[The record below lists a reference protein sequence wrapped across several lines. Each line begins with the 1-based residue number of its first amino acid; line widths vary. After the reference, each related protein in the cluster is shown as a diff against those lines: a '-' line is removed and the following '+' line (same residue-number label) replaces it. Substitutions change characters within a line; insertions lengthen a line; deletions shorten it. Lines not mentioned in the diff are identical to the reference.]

1 MIRLIVPFL
10 ELTKVA
16 ILKILGYEHHFSLT
30 LPESKTKPMK
40 KLCLVL
46 LSVIMVSTA
55 SAQEGKK
62 GWNFGALPTI
72 SFDSDLG
79 FQYGALVNLFDYGDG
94 SIFPN
99 YYNMFYVEA
108 SHYTKGSSIFRIM
121 YDSDYLI
128 KGIRYTVDLAYL
140 PDLAYD
146 FYGFNGYDAIYNRG
160 WEDIKSPDYFN
171 RMFYRTQRKLFRFKN
186 DFAGKIGDSKWWW
199 NAGLTIQD
207 FNVADVNY
215 EKLNKGLEPG
225 DPKYIDENLPTL
237 YDIYRGAG
245 IISAEEADG
254 GLVTSLKA
262 GVTYDSRDNRACPMK
277 GIWAETGLEVSPSFL
292 GGESTFGK
300 FYLTWRQY
308 FTISER
314 DLGFAYR
321 LGYQT
326 TVFGE
331 VPFYYQTQ
339 LIVSAMRGAYSEGLG
354 GGKTLRGPK
363 RNRVV
368 GDGFVYANAELR
380 WKIVHFNFI
389 NQKWYLGSNFF
400 GDMGMVTSK
409 IPVDVNALA
418 NYIEGDIKDFY
429 VDGNDRPHLGVGA
442 GLKLAMNENFIISA
456 DFGKALNKQDGNI
469 GMYIG
474 LNYIF

>member
-1 MIRLIVPFL
+1 
-10 ELTKVA
+10 
-16 ILKILGYEHHFSLT
+16 
-30 LPESKTKPMK
+30 MK
-40 KLCLVL
+40 KLALIL
-46 LSVIMVSTA
+46 LTA
-55 SAQEGKK
+55 TLASAAIAQEGRK
-62 GWNFGALPTI
+62 GWNLGALPSI

-79 FQYGALVNLFDYGDG
+79 FQYGALANLFDYGDG
-94 SIFPN
+94 LIFPN

-140 PDLAYD
+140 PDMAYD
-146 FYGFNGYDAIYNRG
+146 FYGFNGYNAIYNRP
-160 WEDIKSPDYFN
+160 WEDINSDDYFN
-171 RMFYRTQRKLFRFKN
+171 RMFYRTERKLFRFKN
-186 DFAGKIGDSKWWW
+186 DFAGRIGESQWWW
-199 NAGLTIQD
+199 NAGFTIQD
-207 FNVADVNY
+207 FRVAKVNY

-225 DPKYIDENLPTL
+225 DPKYIDSGLLTL
-237 YDIYRGAG
+237 YDIYCGAG
-245 IISAEEADG
+245 IISAGEADG
-254 GLVTSLKA
+254 GLVTSLK
-262 GVTYDSRDNRACPMK
+262 GGISFDSRDNRACPMK
-277 GIWAETGLEVSPSFL
+277 GIWAETALEVSPDFL
-292 GGESTFGK
+292 GGESSFGK

-308 FTISER
+308 FTIKER
-314 DLGFAYR
+314 DLAFAYR

-354 GGKTLRGPK
+354 GGKNLRGPK

-368 GDGFVYANAELR
+368 GDGFMYANAELR

-389 NQKWYLGSNFF
+389 NQKWYLGTNIFC
-400 GDMGMVTSK
+400 DMGMVTSE

-418 NYIEGDIKDFY
+418 DYVEGNINDYY
-429 VDGNDRPHLGVGA
+429 VDGNDTPHLGAGA

-456 DFGKALNKQDGNI
+456 DFGKALNRQDGNI